1 MNALGQEDALGLRE
15 RLLIAYDHP
24 RFVRSAQLQE
34 ACLRIPAATL
44 HDYLAKRLWPLHVMH
59 HPHHPPAERFA
70 SDLNYKW
77 VQYIPGT
84 MGLLNSSGRTSTI
97 ALLSKRPLTK
107 LTSRQQ
113 KKLASGKPGTFASH
127 SQSTIFDSLLQMP
140 ALKLG
145 TKRCPGKQPRQA
157 CSSALGWIQSL
168 QNLICT
174 ASLPS
179 LPPLRLLLP
188 VQPLSRQLPL
198 PETSCVASLPSTQW
212 KGFSPSPTSTSS
224 TFAP

>member
-1 MNALGQEDALGLRE
+1 MAFESGSSSRTTIPGSCAQPSFRKHACGSQLPHCMIILPSAFGPCMSCITHITHQPNALPQISTTSG
-15 RLLIAYDHP
+15 
-24 RFVRSAQLQE
+24 
-34 ACLRIPAATL
+34 C
-44 HDYLAKRLWPLHVMH
+44 
-59 HPHHPPAERFA
+59 
-70 SDLNYKW
+70 N
-77 VQYIPGT
+77 IPGT

-97 ALLSKRPLTK
+97 ALLSKRPPTK

-179 LPPLRLLLP
+179 LPPLRLLLT
-188 VQPLSRQLPL
+188 VRPLSRQLPL

-212 KGFSPSPTSTSS
+212 KGFSHSPTSTSS

>member
-34 ACLRIPAATL
+34 ACLRVPAATL

-59 HPHHPPAERFA
+59 HEPNALPQI
-70 SDLNYKW
+70 STTSGCN
-77 VQYIPGT
+77 IPGT

-97 ALLSKRPLTK
+97 ALLSKRPPTK

-188 VQPLSRQLPL
+188 VRPLSRQLPL

-212 KGFSPSPTSTSS
+212 KGFSHSPTSTSS